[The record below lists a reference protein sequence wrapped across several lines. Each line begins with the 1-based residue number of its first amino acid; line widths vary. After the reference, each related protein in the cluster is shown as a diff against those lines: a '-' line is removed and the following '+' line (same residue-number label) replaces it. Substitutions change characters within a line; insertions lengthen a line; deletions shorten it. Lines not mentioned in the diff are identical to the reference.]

1 MGNGKRSWT
10 RIPNYPTIFTKKVKK
25 DCKFS
30 VIIPM
35 PTFSTIVT
43 VTATMMTKNILT
55 AAAVV
60 LIARELSMPYQPC
73 QSLAS
78 HDCLKTNESYG
89 STLECVFDSIKSCI
103 MPTLISIKHT
113 FYAILFATIPS

>member
-30 VIIPM
+30 VIIPT

-43 VTATMMTKNILT
+43 VTATMMTRNIIIT
-55 AAAVV
+55 AAVV
-60 LIARELSMPYQPC
+60 VIVARVLSMPYQPY

-78 HDCLKTNESYG
+78 HD
-89 STLECVFDSIKSCI
+89 F
-103 MPTLISIKHT
+103 
-113 FYAILFATIPS
+113 